1 MSTTSTR
8 TPASPPQSRTSTWRV
23 PLALVALSL
32 VPVVAGMLRLTDVST
47 GSTFMPEDAHHPSV
61 PVALVVH
68 IVSAVVYSLLGA
80 FQFSAGL
87 RRRRPGWHRA
97 AGRVLVPMGLAVA
110 GSALWMT
117 LGYPREAHTGPLLF
131 WSRLAFGAGMILC
144 LALGLRAI
152 LRRDVPTHRA
162 WMIRAYALGL
172 GAGTQVVSIGFG
184 QALFGTSTVVT
195 DSVTAVGWVINLAVA
210 ELAIRMRRTPSR
222 AASPLSTQHARRTT
236 TRRTLDDHR

>member
-1 MSTTSTR
+1 MSTTTAE
-8 TPASPPQSRTSTWRV
+8 TPTSESRHRTSTWPV

-32 VPVVAGMLRLTDVST
+32 VPVVAGALRVTDVAT
-47 GSTFMPEDAHHPSV
+47 GSTSMPEDAHHPTV

-68 IVSAVVYSLLGA
+68 IVSAVGYSLVGA

-87 RRRRPGWHRA
+87 RRRRPRWHRA

-117 LGYPREAHTGPLLF
+117 LGYPREVHTGPLLF
-131 WSRLAFGAGMILC
+131 WSRLGFGTGMILC
-144 LALGLRAI
+144 LALGVRAI

-172 GAGTQVVSIGFG
+172 GAGTQVVTIGFG
-184 QALFGTSTVVT
+184 QALFGTSTLVT
-195 DSVTAVGWVINLAVA
+195 DTVTAVAWAINLALA
-210 ELAIRMRRTPSR
+210 ELVIRLPR
-222 AASPLSTQHARRTT
+222 ARLRAPTSLSTQHARPTL
-236 TRRTLDDHR
+236 TRRDPR

>member
-1 MSTTSTR
+1 MSTTATA
-8 TPASPPQSRTSTWRV
+8 TPTSEPRRGGSTWPV
-23 PLALVALSL
+23 PLSLVALSL
-32 VPVVAGMLRLTDVST
+32 VPVVAGALRVTDVAT
-47 GSTFMPEDAHHPSV
+47 GSTFMPEDAHHPAV

-68 IVSAVVYSLLGA
+68 IVSAVVYSLVGA

-87 RRRRPGWHRA
+87 RRRRPRWHRA

-117 LGYPREAHTGPLLF
+117 LGYPREVHTGPLLF
-131 WSRLAFGAGMILC
+131 WSRLAFGTGMILC
-144 LALGLRAI
+144 LVLGLRAI

-172 GAGTQVVSIGFG
+172 GAGTQVVTIGFG

-195 DSVTAVGWVINLAVA
+195 DAVTAVGWAINLAMA
-210 ELAIRMRRTPSR
+210 ELIIRLPRARLQT
-222 AASPLSTQHARRTT
+222 AASVSTQQARHTL
-236 TRRTLDDHR
+236 TRRTSR

>member
-1 MSTTSTR
+1 MSTTR
-8 TPASPPQSRTSTWRV
+8 TASPRVVPARRRVPTWRV

-32 VPVVAGMLRLTDVST
+32 IPVVAGALRVTDVTT
-47 GSTFMPEDAHHPSV
+47 GSTFMPADAHHPSV

-68 IVSAVVYSLLGA
+68 IVSATLYSLVGA

-87 RRRRPGWHRA
+87 RRRRPRWHRA

-117 LGYPREAHTGPLLF
+117 IGYPREVHTGPLLF
-131 WSRLAFGAGMILC
+131 WSRLGFGTGMILC

-152 LRRDVPTHRA
+152 LRKDVRTHRA

-172 GAGTQVVSIGFG
+172 GAGTQVVTIGFG

-195 DSVTAVGWVINLAVA
+195 DTVTAVGWAINLALA
-210 ELAIRMRRTPSR
+210 ELVIRMPRALSR
-222 AASPLSTQHARRTT
+222 APSPLSTQHARRTL
-236 TRRTLDDHR
+236 TRRTPR

>member
-1 MSTTSTR
+1 MSTTT
-8 TPASPPQSRTSTWRV
+8 TAASASAPRRRASTWPV

-32 VPVVAGMLRLTDVST
+32 VPVVAGALRVTDVTT

-68 IVSAVVYSLLGA
+68 IVSAVVYSLVGA

-87 RRRRPGWHRA
+87 RRRWPRRHRA

-117 LGYPREAHTGPLLF
+117 LGYPREVDTGPLLF
-131 WSRLAFGAGMILC
+131 WSRLVFGTGMILC
-144 LALGLRAI
+144 LVLGLRAI
-152 LRRDVPTHRA
+152 LLRDVRTHRA

-172 GAGTQVVSIGFG
+172 GAGTQVVTIGLG
-184 QALFGTSTVVT
+184 QALFGTSTIVT
-195 DSVTAVGWVINLAVA
+195 DAVTAVGWAINLALA
-210 ELAIRMRRTPSR
+210 ELAIRMPRTRSR
-222 AASPLSTQHARRTT
+222 VTSPLSTQHVRPT
-236 TRRTLDDHR
+236 TRRTLHDHR

>member
-1 MSTTSTR
+1 VTTT
-8 TPASPPQSRTSTWRV
+8 TTAAPASSSERRASTWPV
-23 PLALVALSL
+23 PLALVTLSL
-32 VPVVAGMLRLTDVST
+32 VPVVAGALRVTDVTT

-68 IVSAVVYSLLGA
+68 IFSAITYSLFGA

-87 RRRRPGWHRA
+87 RRRRPRWHRA
-97 AGRVLVPMGLAVA
+97 AGRLLVPMGLAVA

-117 LGYPREAHTGPLLF
+117 LGYPREVDTGPLLY
-131 WSRLAFGAGMILC
+131 WSRLVFGTGMIVC
-144 LALGLRAI
+144 LVLGLRAI

-172 GAGTQVVSIGFG
+172 GAGTQVVTIGFG

-195 DSVTAVGWVINLAVA
+195 DSVTAVGWAINLALA
-210 ELAIRMRRTPSR
+210 EVVIRMPHRRPHAPSPSSTQQVRRT
-222 AASPLSTQHARRTT
+222 L
-236 TRRTLDDHR
+236 TRRTNR

>member
-1 MSTTSTR
+1 VSTTTAA
-8 TPASPPQSRTSTWRV
+8 PASPRRRRASTWPV

-32 VPVVAGMLRLTDVST
+32 VPVVAGALRVTDVTT
-47 GSTFMPEDAHHPSV
+47 GSTLMPEDAHHPSV

-68 IVSAVVYSLLGA
+68 IVSAIVYSLLGA

-87 RRRRPGWHRA
+87 RRRRPRWHRA

-117 LGYPREAHTGPLLF
+117 LSYPREVHTGPLLF
-131 WSRLAFGAGMILC
+131 WSRIGFGTGMILC
-144 LALGLRAI
+144 LVLGLRAI
-152 LRRDVPTHRA
+152 LRKDVPTHRA

-172 GAGTQVVSIGFG
+172 GAGTQVVTIGFG

-195 DSVTAVGWVINLAVA
+195 DAVTAVGWAINLALA
-210 ELAIRMRRTPSR
+210 ELVIRMPRALSRTLSSPSSTQQLRRT
-222 AASPLSTQHARRTT
+222 LTRRTT
-236 TRRTLDDHR
+236 R

>member
-1 MSTTSTR
+1 MTTT
-8 TPASPPQSRTSTWRV
+8 TTAAPASPPRRRASTWPV

-32 VPVVAGMLRLTDVST
+32 VPVVAGALRVTDVTT
-47 GSTFMPEDAHHPSV
+47 GSTFMPEDAHHPAV

-68 IVSAVVYSLLGA
+68 IVSAVGYSVLGA

-117 LGYPREAHTGPLLF
+117 LGYPREVHTGPLLF
-131 WSRLAFGAGMILC
+131 WSRIGFGTGMILC
-144 LALGLRAI
+144 LVLGLRAI
-152 LRRDVPTHRA
+152 LRKDVPTHRA

-172 GAGTQVVSIGFG
+172 GAGTQVVTIGVG

-195 DSVTAVGWVINLAVA
+195 DAVTAVAWAINLALA
-210 ELAIRMRRTPSR
+210 ELVIRMPRAFSRTLSPPSSTQQLRRT
-222 AASPLSTQHARRTT
+222 LTRRTT
-236 TRRTLDDHR
+236 R